1 MILRKGV
8 DILELKKATLTDLD
22 TIIAI
27 LKDGSNQLAES
38 GVDQWQGDYPSRDQ
52 ITYDINHG
60 FAYLAQSDDNETVG
74 AIAVVTPPD
83 TSYDTMQG
91 TWLNNSDSYI
101 VIHRVAVHSNHA
113 GHGYATQLFEAV
125 INHVVSDHP
134 EIKSIRIDT
143 HADNKPMQHLINK
156 MGFTKVGE
164 IFGVYHPN
172 DQSFVYEKLPHEANH
187 QEQAS

>member
-1 MILRKGV
+1 MK
-8 DILELKKATLTDLD
+8 LKKATLADLD

-52 ITYDINHG
+52 ITYDINNG

-74 AIAVVTPPD
+74 AIAIVTAPD

-91 TWLNNSDSYI
+91 TWLNNSNDYI
-101 VIHRVAVHSNHA
+101 VIHRVAVHSQHA
-113 GHGYATQLFEAV
+113 GHGYATRLFEAV
-125 INHVVSDHP
+125 IGNVISDHP

-143 HADNKPMQHLINK
+143 HADNKPMQHLIAK

-164 IFGVYHPN
+164 IFGVYHPT
-172 DQSFVYEKLPHEANH
+172 DQSFVYEMLPHEDNAAKH
-187 QEQAS
+187 QAS

>member
-1 MILRKGV
+1 MMK
-8 DILELKKATLTDLD
+8 LKKATLADLD
-22 TIIAI
+22 TIIDI

-52 ITYDINHG
+52 ITSDINNG

-83 TSYDTMQG
+83 PSYDTMNG
-91 TWLNNSDSYI
+91 TWLNNGDDYI
-101 VIHRVAVHSNHA
+101 VIHRVAIHSQHA
-113 GHGYATQLFEAV
+113 GHGYATRLFNAV
-125 INHVVSDHP
+125 IDHVVSDHP

-143 HADNKPMQHLINK
+143 HADNKPMQHLIAK

-164 IFGVYHPN
+164 IKGVYHPA
-172 DQSFVYEKLPHEANH
+172 DLSYVYEKLPHEDAASKH
-187 QEQAS
+187 QAS